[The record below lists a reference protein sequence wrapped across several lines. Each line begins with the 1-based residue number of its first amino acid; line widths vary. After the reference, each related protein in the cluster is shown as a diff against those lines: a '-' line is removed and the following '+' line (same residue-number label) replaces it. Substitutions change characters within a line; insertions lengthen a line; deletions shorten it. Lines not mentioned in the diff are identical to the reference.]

1 MTASPTPSEKQ
12 SFLETL
18 KTSPRAQKRAL
29 IASVAIFAIGAAA
42 LVSTVFWNTSDTLET
57 PIRDE
62 AATVL
67 EKQVEAPLAPEVKRV
82 ATAFILNAVARR
94 DIGSTYDITH
104 VDMRGTMT
112 RAEWAKG
119 NIPVVPYPVD
129 AIADDRWTVDLLA
142 RGRGPARGAALP
154 RKGLEGHQPAELLHR
169 AREGRRGRE
178 RPLARE
184 LLGAEVQGARPAHPV
199 GGLGE
204 PMVPPAAPSF
214 CVVHGSARPGL
225 PAG

>member
-1 MTASPTPSEKQ
+1 VAPVTASPTPTEKR

-42 LVSTVFWNTSDTLET
+42 LVSTVFWNTSETLET

-67 EKQVEAPLAPEVKRV
+67 EKQVEAPLAPEIKQV

-104 VDMRGTMT
+104 VDMRGTMS

-129 AIADDRWTVDLLA
+129 TAEITDDRWTVSYSLKDEALLEI
-142 RGRGPARGAALP
+142 RLFPEPGTKGINPLSFFIGLVKVGEGADAKWLVNYWAP
-154 RKGLEGHQPAELLHR
+154 KYKVPV
-169 AREGRRGRE
+169 
-178 RPLARE
+178 PLA
-184 LLGAEVQGARPAHPV
+184 Q
-199 GGLGE
+199 
-204 PMVPPAAPSF
+204 
-214 CVVHGSARPGL
+214 
-225 PAG
+225 